1 MCDLGLPCGKLDC
14 PCTGALKPLGEDVSA
29 LRRLEARRATV
40 SDSVYSLDRMREATI
55 QIRVPVGS
63 PIILRAHDKTLSHS
77 VRYAPVRKPAFA
89 TLHVLSLSVA
99 SCHNIATPRSLS
111 QDGVRIT
118 LTIFL
123 TRLFRL
129 FLCLEGPRQQRQL
142 ATHVFEKQPPLDNF
156 AHPRLVGHHAGFHM

>member
-14 PCTGALKPLGEDVSA
+14 PCSGALKPLGEDVSA

-111 QDGVRIT
+111 QDGVRRA
-118 LTIFL
+118 LTIIAA
-123 TRLFRL
+123 TTGKGTNCSPAHARIQV
-129 FLCLEGPRQQRQL
+129 PRM
-142 ATHVFEKQPPLDNF
+142 F
-156 AHPRLVGHHAGFHM
+156 